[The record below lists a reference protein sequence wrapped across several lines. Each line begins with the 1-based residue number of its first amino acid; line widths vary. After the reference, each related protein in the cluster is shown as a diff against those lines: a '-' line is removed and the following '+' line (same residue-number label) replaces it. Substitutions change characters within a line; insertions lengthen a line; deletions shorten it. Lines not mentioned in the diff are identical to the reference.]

1 MPTGK
6 VKWFDA
12 EKGFG
17 FLSQEDGP
25 DVYVRSDA
33 LPEGITT
40 LKPGTRVEFGI
51 AQGRRGDQALQVR
64 ILDAPSSV
72 TRNQRQA
79 QRKKPDEMVP
89 IVEDLI
95 RLLDGVGEAYRHG
108 RHPDRKAAAPVAK
121 LLRALADE
129 LEAGSSAPGRLRGPG
144 SGRSRRARRRPELRG
159 TVSPVSKPGDAQAW

>member
-1 MPTGK
+1 VPSGK
-6 VKWFDA
+6 VKWYDA

-33 LPEGITT
+33 LPEGVTT
-40 LKPGTRVEFGI
+40 LKAGTRVEFGI

-64 ILDAPSSV
+64 VLDAPKSV
-72 TRNQRQA
+72 SRNQSAAR
-79 QRKKPDEMVP
+79 RKKPEEMVS

-95 RLLDGVGEAYRHG
+95 RLLDDVGEGYRHA
-108 RHPDRKAAAPVAK
+108 RHPDARTAKPTAK

-129 LEAGSSAPGRLRGPG
+129 LEL
-144 SGRSRRARRRPELRG
+144 
-159 TVSPVSKPGDAQAW
+159 

>member
-1 MPTGK
+1 VPSGK

-25 DVYVRSDA
+25 DVYVRAEA
-33 LPEGITT
+33 LPQGTT
-40 LKPGTRVEFGI
+40 SLKAGTRVEFGI

-64 ILDAPSSV
+64 IVDAPASV
-72 TRNQRQA
+72 TRSQSQA
-79 QRKKPDEMVP
+79 KRKKPEEMVG

-95 RLLDGVGEAYRHG
+95 RLLDDVGEGYRHG
-108 RHPDRKAAAPVAK
+108 RHPDSRTARPTAK

-129 LEAGSSAPGRLRGPG
+129 LEL
-144 SGRSRRARRRPELRG
+144 
-159 TVSPVSKPGDAQAW
+159 

>member
-17 FLSQEDGP
+17 FLSQESGP
-25 DVYVRSDA
+25 DVYVHADA
-33 LPEGITT
+33 LPDGTA

-51 AQGRRGDQALQVR
+51 AQGRRGDQALQVKV
-64 ILDAPSSV
+64 LDAPASV
-72 TRNQRQA
+72 TRNQRDA
-79 QRKKPDEMVP
+79 KRKKPDEMAT

-108 RHPDRKAAAPVAK
+108 RQPDGKAAKPVAN
-121 LLRALADE
+121 LLRAVADE
-129 LEAGSSAPGRLRGPG
+129 LEA
-144 SGRSRRARRRPELRG
+144 
-159 TVSPVSKPGDAQAW
+159 

>member
-6 VKWFDA
+6 VKWYDA

-25 DVYVRSDA
+25 DVYVHSDA
-33 LPEGITT
+33 LPTGVTT
-40 LKPGTRVEFGI
+40 LKAGTRVEFGI

-64 ILDAPSSV
+64 VLDAPPSV
-72 TRNQRQA
+72 QRNRSNA
-79 QRKKPDEMVP
+79 KRKTPEEMVT

-95 RLLDGVGEAYRHG
+95 RLLDGVGETYRHG
-108 RHPDRKAAAPVAK
+108 RHPESKTARPTAK

-129 LEAGSSAPGRLRGPG
+129 LEL
-144 SGRSRRARRRPELRG
+144 
-159 TVSPVSKPGDAQAW
+159 

>member
-25 DVYVRSDA
+25 DVYVRTEA
-33 LPEGITT
+33 LPAGTT
-40 LKPGTRVEFGI
+40 NLKAGTRVEFGI

-64 ILDAPSSV
+64 ILDAPTSV
-72 TRNQRQA
+72 SRNQRDA
-79 QRKKPDEMVP
+79 RRKKPEEMVT

-95 RLLDGVGEAYRHG
+95 RLLDGVSEAYRHG
-108 RHPDRKAAAPVAK
+108 RHPDARTAKPVAK

-129 LEAGSSAPGRLRGPG
+129 LEA
-144 SGRSRRARRRPELRG
+144 
-159 TVSPVSKPGDAQAW
+159 

>member
-1 MPTGK
+1 MSTAAHEHREK
-6 VKWFDA
+6 VNGRADWQG
-12 EKGFG
+12 EVVRRRQGFG

-33 LPEGITT
+33 LPEGVTT
-40 LKPGTRVEFGI
+40 LKAGTRVEFGV

-64 ILDAPSSV
+64 VLDAPASV
-72 TRNQRQA
+72 QRNQSHAR
-79 QRKKPDEMVP
+79 RKKPEEMVP

-108 RHPDRKAAAPVAK
+108 RHPDSRTAAPVAK

-129 LEAGSSAPGRLRGPG
+129 LEL
-144 SGRSRRARRRPELRG
+144 
-159 TVSPVSKPGDAQAW
+159 

>member
-25 DVYVRSDA
+25 DVYVRAEA
-33 LPEGITT
+33 LPEGTT
-40 LKPGTRVEFGI
+40 SLKAGTRVEFGI

-64 ILDAPSSV
+64 VLDAPASV
-72 TRNQRQA
+72 ARSQSQA
-79 QRKKPDEMVP
+79 RRKTPEEMVS

-95 RLLDGVGEAYRHG
+95 RLLDGLGEGYRHG
-108 RHPDRKAAAPVAK
+108 RHPDARTAKPTAK

-129 LEAGSSAPGRLRGPG
+129 LEL
-144 SGRSRRARRRPELRG
+144 
-159 TVSPVSKPGDAQAW
+159 

>member
-1 MPTGK
+1 MRARNNAAAPEEVVTVPSGK

-25 DVYVRSDA
+25 DVYVRTEA
-33 LPEGITT
+33 LPDGTTT

-64 ILDAPSSV
+64 ILDAPVSV
-72 TRNQRQA
+72 ARNQRHA
-79 QRKKPDEMVP
+79 QRKSPEDMVA

-108 RHPDRKAAAPVAK
+108 RHPDARTAAPVAK

-129 LEAGSSAPGRLRGPG
+129 LEL
-144 SGRSRRARRRPELRG
+144 
-159 TVSPVSKPGDAQAW
+159 

>member
-1 MPTGK
+1 MSHEQEEVSPVPTGK

-17 FLSQEDGP
+17 FLSQESGP
-25 DVYVRSDA
+25 DVYVHADA
-33 LPEGITT
+33 LPPGAAKS
-40 LKPGTRVEFGI
+40 LKAGTRVEFGI

-64 ILDAPSSV
+64 ILDKPASV
-72 TRNQRQA
+72 QRNQA
-79 QRKKPDEMVP
+79 HAKRKSPDEMAP

-108 RHPDRKAAAPVAK
+108 RHPDRSTARPTAK

-129 LEAGSSAPGRLRGPG
+129 LEL
-144 SGRSRRARRRPELRG
+144 
-159 TVSPVSKPGDAQAW
+159 

>member
-12 EKGFG
+12 DKGFG

-25 DVYVRSDA
+25 DVYVRSEA
-33 LPEGITT
+33 LPEGVST
-40 LKPGTRVEFGI
+40 LKSGTRVEFGI

-64 ILDAPSSV
+64 VLDAPASV
-72 TRNQRQA
+72 TRNQSAAR
-79 QRKKPDEMVP
+79 RKKPEEMAP

-95 RLLDGVGEAYRHG
+95 RLLDGVGETYRHG
-108 RHPDRKAAAPVAK
+108 RHPDARTAKPAAK

-129 LEAGSSAPGRLRGPG
+129 LEL
-144 SGRSRRARRRPELRG
+144 
-159 TVSPVSKPGDAQAW
+159 

>member
-25 DVYVRSDA
+25 DVYVHSDA
-33 LPEGITT
+33 LPEGVTT
-40 LKPGTRVEFGI
+40 LKAGARVEFGI

-64 ILDAPSSV
+64 ILEEPPSLS
-72 TRNQRQA
+72 RNHRGAA
-79 QRKKPDEMVP
+79 QSARRAKRKRPDEMVP
-89 IVEDLI
+89 IVEDTI
-95 RLLDGVGEAYRHG
+95 RLLDGIGEAYRHG
-108 RHPDRKAAAPVAK
+108 RHPDAKTARPTAK

-129 LEAGSSAPGRLRGPG
+129 LEA
-144 SGRSRRARRRPELRG
+144 
-159 TVSPVSKPGDAQAW
+159 

>member
-1 MPTGK
+1 VPTGK

-17 FLSQEDGP
+17 FLSQDDGP
-25 DVYVRSDA
+25 DVYVRNEA
-33 LPEGITT
+33 LPEGTTT
-40 LKPGTRVEFGI
+40 LKAGTRVEFGI

-64 ILDAPSSV
+64 LLDAPASV
-72 TRNQRQA
+72 QRNQSHAR
-79 QRKKPDEMVP
+79 RKSPEEMAP

-108 RHPDRKAAAPVAK
+108 RHPDARSAKPTAK

-129 LEAGSSAPGRLRGPG
+129 LEL
-144 SGRSRRARRRPELRG
+144 
-159 TVSPVSKPGDAQAW
+159 

>member
-17 FLSQEDGP
+17 FLSQPDGP
-25 DVYVRSDA
+25 DVYVHADA
-33 LPEGITT
+33 LPAGVTT

-51 AQGRRGDQALQVR
+51 AQGRRGEQALQVR
-64 ILDAPSSV
+64 VLEAQASV
-72 TRNQRQA
+72 ARSQSHAR
-79 QRKKPDEMVP
+79 RKKPEEMVP

-95 RLLDGVGEAYRHG
+95 RVLDGVGETYRRGH
-108 RHPDRKAAAPVAK
+108 HPDGRTAKPVAK

-129 LEAGSSAPGRLRGPG
+129 LEL
-144 SGRSRRARRRPELRG
+144 
-159 TVSPVSKPGDAQAW
+159 